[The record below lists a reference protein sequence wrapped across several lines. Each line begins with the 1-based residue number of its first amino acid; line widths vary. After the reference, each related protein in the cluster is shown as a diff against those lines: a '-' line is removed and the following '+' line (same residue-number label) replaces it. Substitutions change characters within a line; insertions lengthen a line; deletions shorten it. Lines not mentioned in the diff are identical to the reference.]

1 MNWTLTKILS
11 SYDKISTSTTSKW
24 KKESNF
30 NKVPGKC
37 PKTYF
42 IINSSTNGYC
52 IGRQGVIGGVEF
64 YKIGQMRTKSRG
76 CAFHFV
82 EIQSVFCPYL
92 QNGLEFIY
100 ETWQLWSKFQLNH
113 LDTPTLEI
121 WNICAYVNCSY
132 SLLHIIIRS
141 FWHDMNLKLTLGKPF
156 W

>member
-1 MNWTLTKILS
+1 MIRSALAQLQNERK
-11 SYDKISTSTTSKW
+11 KVISIKFLANALNIAKT
-24 KKESNF
+24 
-30 NKVPGKC
+30 
-37 PKTYF
+37 TYF

-100 ETWQLWSKFQLNH
+100 ETWQLWSKFQLDH

-141 FWHDMNLKLTLGKPF
+141 SWHDMNLELTLGKPF